1 MPFQTIRDPK
11 TGEDR
16 EVFVLPSG
24 VKPGAAPKPKPK
36 PQPAG
41 GGFMGSL
48 NDLNPAKQVMALGT
62 GVSTFMQTG
71 DLGKSIAAASKE
83 AAPTTGLGRS
93 VNRSLVAGAQRAADD
108 VRYEVDRARLAREKL
123 TSGQA
128 VTVQPGGPKAKIPGE
143 ALNIN
148 FDLPST
154 GPGAPSAQNVKL
166 PGWANYDN
174 LRVEPENLVE
184 GGLASIVEMVPFL
197 LAGGVV
203 GGGALG
209 LARGLPG
216 TSRAIAGF
224 EKFTGGLR
232 ATQLGPGVG
241 GKLVGGAKRL
251 AGVAAEEAVAGAP
264 ASAIATYFTNQPG
277 EGTTSDALMEK
288 VKGTPWEPIVAKG
301 LMTNRNDTVEQARQK
316 AAIDDLVWSVP
327 LGAGLGTAFRGAGAG
342 LRGVGAMREPT
353 KRALADWAHKSI
365 QFAQAKAAA
374 KNAVENPPAAAAAA
388 EPSVPSAG
396 TPAAAPAPKVVSGK
410 RGFSSEAYQAMRR
423 TPMWEKTGVEIQ
435 GRLEPQAGQPVP
447 ADMRM
452 PADSY
457 APRLNYSDINPAA
470 GPLNASGKRYAEAL
484 STQDADT
491 ISRTSQKLRA
501 SFKDTAERLG
511 IELGPNAA
519 SQSWSMWDIG
529 KQLYMDANP
538 TKSNKPYVLGN
549 PLTNIQV
556 QADIVDRMIGF
567 EMTKGVDVE
576 GKRWKSWQLTAIGR
590 KAREDAGIDLNL
602 APDPGAQ
609 RTVPAPAAPAT
620 PEAAAIELQQAQ
632 EELVTASQ
640 RLEAEAAREQVTVA
654 DPWFVPEGQLPGMN
668 PPAYEQVGTIETKL
682 VATAPK
688 ALQYKAEGR
697 LSTTGRTGSLAEEEA
712 YLSQYAGVITVWR
725 DVEGELGAPGQL
737 YVVNGHNRLDL
748 ANRFGAQFINV
759 QYIEAPTSADARVV
773 GALQNIKD
781 EKGTAIDAA
790 KVFRDTGM
798 TPDDMRIQGVTLSGK
813 LSSEGLAMSRLPQWL
828 FDKAAMGEL
837 STPRAVALG
846 SAADVDEA
854 IISDVAKQAIK
865 GNWAPEK
872 IAQAMQEAKFADTSA
887 GDGGGIPG
895 LEEMFKTTNVVDL
908 IDIRTAA
915 FTQLSAEMRAL
926 AAASKSKNT
935 TYLEGAGNVIDVEGS
950 QAARR
955 TAAEAV
961 AVFNRVA
968 GYEGPVRAI
977 LNELA
982 AQMPKGAG
990 RNKAATNLV
999 QFNLQRL
1006 RDAIS
1011 EEMNGPRIIKEEA
1024 AIGQL
1029 AEVIAPEVMPTEI
1042 MSKAKGTPISEA
1054 MGQDLNTLSQSLGR
1068 LTRAIDENFQAQ
1080 QRSLQRREEAIAQE
1094 LGAAAPEAAPAALPP
1109 ATTYADPL
1117 EVENLADARDALGL
1131 PPTANVVQVMRIA
1144 KQEGFDGITFTGE
1157 FGLPGGKKEI
1167 DLRGLPEDRPPENA
1181 GNPAPIQ
1188 AKPADVAPVAAAERP
1203 LVKPGAELSHGTSEA
1218 ARKSILAE
1226 GFRASEYERSG
1237 TVAGEGVYMAPSER
1251 YAGEYGSKRVGGA
1264 LPEDAK
1270 ILNWTGSNQTL
1281 ASLADEIGI
1290 AGPRELNKSANEV
1303 ELNQAQQQQLKQ
1315 WALDNGYDGIQ
1326 YRTSFTPGGKAQE
1339 VVIYNIDL
1347 ANRIVGSKAAAAP
1360 TGAITPGF
1368 TAKDRAAAKA
1378 GGAKGENEAIAK
1390 ALERLAAAE
1399 AFGNTEIADS
1409 LRTWLGR
1416 RNVSVADILE
1426 QSMAAAAASDAAV
1439 YRKAGESIGAMRQGL
1454 AELENLN
1461 GPPELPDLTLP
1472 RELAGLKPR
1481 YSYGQK
1487 KFQLAFETD
1496 LDRVA
1501 YTLAG
1506 DATGK
1511 PSKSHQKYRDWLESN
1526 GLDPAEVA
1534 EYGARV
1540 VKPSIKN
1547 MAATAAPGTLQVRNQ
1562 GFGGADFSA
1571 ELPEFK
1577 GWQRVEGGGSGT
1589 VGEGYTGVTR
1599 ITEREANELARIAFQ
1614 ITGITNFEI
1623 RKNIEVTYGVRQA
1636 RALGDMS
1643 LVGQKGEIAGFY
1655 RHAKRMADDTIAVAM
1670 SAYGVPKTFT
1680 QMVTTTYHESMH
1692 RLMKW
1697 FFTPAEKLVLRL
1709 AEKDMREMAALLSES
1724 FGQPNKAAKLRDGTV
1739 QMREVIPDAF
1749 AAFMRG
1755 ITLPKVDLQGFAKL
1769 KQYVD
1774 ESINYMLSLGKYKTW
1789 DDVFEKAALG
1799 EFKARG
1805 GRDGGGPD
1813 VEFAAD
1819 PPDPTEFA
1827 RRIEQ
1832 NMEAL
1837 ASGDLSPEE
1846 IARMGASD
1854 VRRLTSRSGN
1864 TQYVPDPPDTLVA
1877 SNKALAEMLTSRG
1890 QATDISDA
1898 SMTAIN
1904 TAAFDQLDRDAWA
1917 VESTTTR
1924 VEAARRGDP
1933 RSQEDLIALAANL
1946 IHRDYLAA
1954 QNAMTAIE
1962 WQSAVD
1968 EVDRAA
1974 AMQRL
1979 WAGLESQHKLDTSLM
1994 TASRKDGQ
2002 RLRVMQLRY
2011 DFDPTHR
2018 QVPTGTPLY
2027 HGNTEAAAQSII
2039 DNGFQASGPKSN
2051 LLGSGVYFSET
2062 SVSAG
2067 AYGETAV
2074 AGDLPGDVR
2083 ILDLVTMDKR
2093 IADLVQEL
2101 NLGPLQRRGESLYT
2115 TPAQNRA
2122 IQDWAVGQGYSGIR
2136 FSPDFELGSGAAPET
2151 VIYDV
2156 NAANRIVGSKAAV
2169 EAEIPVANER
2179 MGTDIEDEILNP
2191 LNTILGKID
2200 PDIRN
2205 AIAEGVMT
2213 PEANDITDAVAQAV
2227 ISSRH
2232 VPGMAAKLNN
2242 IVGKADVGR
2251 LNQEMFLQAYR
2262 AALLWSPKTWTKM
2275 LVGSAYRAVTMP
2287 ANQILGELAIAGVA
2301 TLKGD
2306 NKAKAAALRQAR
2318 IDFAMYGQ
2326 IVANWSNS
2334 WRLVGESFR
2343 TGESFGNLGAS
2354 SMDIAQRNLKGSNR
2368 DQMALMAETDE
2379 PANTLDS
2386 PWWYDPENANL
2397 PAHAA
2402 KYAWTLL
2409 NASGRI
2415 AGSLD
2420 TFYSS
2425 LIGPSAEWGRII
2437 GLELEKA
2444 ENRGLTGDEAWA
2456 EASKKADEA
2465 IENQWSDVILNG
2477 RIIKNGAFTG
2487 IHAENAMNWVNFTDP
2502 LKIDFEERTYEYGVA
2517 KAKEEGLTDV
2527 AEINKRAMAWM
2538 QEEPDGFAKAGM
2550 GTGQFIGALP
2560 RLAKDAISHT
2570 PALGILDAFP
2580 TSPVNI
2586 AKSAARATG
2595 FLSPFVDSFMRDIYS
2610 QDRNT
2615 RARAIGEVAMGYL
2628 TLTAGVLLATSGW
2641 VEFSGPGAYD
2651 EKTREKMR
2659 RMGVQPYSVRV
2670 KNPKT
2675 GDTTRWWD
2683 LQAFDSV
2690 SNIFAL
2696 VGTFVQ
2702 KSNSLAKEDRE
2713 AMGSNFILATMEM
2726 FKEVGM
2732 AQATKDAYKSIGE
2745 LFNLITDLSEKG
2757 FIPVRGQ
2764 IDPFSAYVEKRM
2776 AGYMPAIFN
2785 NIRKGVDPYQR
2796 AIEKSELPM
2805 PIAQAHELAQRYAN
2819 KIPGLSRLLP
2829 PVLHPLTAEPLTVEG
2844 VWGLNHLPQDQPWL
2858 LGLVNGLS
2866 PLAFTPTK
2874 QGTKDPVDIELGRVS
2889 GRGTMFQIWSQNEF
2903 NVPRY
2908 KLTQTQLNKLATIT
2922 SELVPPG
2929 RNGTLRQELSAAVAP
2944 TSDYWQLDPPE
2955 PSKATQS
2962 SRAIR
2967 LNKAI
2972 TYYKPFI
2979 KEAFLA
2985 SEPELARILA
2995 ENKAEQERN
3004 VIEEAQ
3010 SSQSSW
3016 SPTPR

>member
-1 MPFQTIRDPK
+1 
-11 TGEDR
+11 
-16 EVFVLPSG
+16 V
-24 VKPGAAPKPKPK
+24 AA
-36 PQPAG
+36 
-41 GGFMGSL
+41 
-48 NDLNPAKQVMALGT
+48 
-62 GVSTFMQTG
+62 
-71 DLGKSIAAASKE
+71 
-83 AAPTTGLGRS
+83 GLTRF
-93 VNRSLVAGAQRAADD
+93 ADD
-108 VRYEVDRARLAREKL
+108 VRYEMDRSEKARAKYAQRSTASQLLGDPSGKGFGLA
-123 TSGQA
+123 A
-128 VTVQPGGPKAKIPGE
+128 
-143 ALNIN
+143 
-148 FDLPST
+148 DLPST

-166 PGWANYDN
+166 PGWANYDD
-174 LRVEPENLVE
+174 LRVEPQGLVE
-184 GGLASIVEMVPFL
+184 QGLAGIVEFL
-197 LAGGVV
+197 PYFVTGNIVSAP
-203 GGGALG
+203 AMG
-209 LARGLPG
+209 LAKG
-216 TSRAIAGF
+216 TPVLGRALTGF
-224 EKFTGGLR
+224 ERFTGGLR
-232 ATQLGPGVG
+232 ATQFGPSQAGLAGVSE
-241 GKLVGGAKRL
+241 KLAGAGRKL
-251 AGVAAEEAVAGAP
+251 AGVALEEAVSGAP
-264 ASAIATYFTNQPG
+264 ASAFATYYTTQPG

-301 LMTNRNDTVEQARQK
+301 LLTNRNDTVEQARLK
-316 AAIDDLVWSVP
+316 AAIDDLIWSVP
-327 LGAGLGTAFRGAGAG
+327 LGATIGTGF
-342 LRGVGAMREPT
+342 RGVGAMREPT
-353 KRALADWAHKSI
+353 KRALSNLMHKSV
-365 QFAQAKAAA
+365 QFVQTKAAA
-374 KNAVENPPAAAAAA
+374 KNAAEAPPAAAA
-388 EPSVPSAG
+388 EPGVPSAG

-410 RGFSSEAYQAMRR
+410 QGFSSETYQAMRR

-447 ADMRM
+447 AEMRM

-457 APRLNYSDINPAA
+457 ASRLNYSDVRPDA

-491 ISRTSQKLRA
+491 IYRTSQKLRA

-556 QADIVDRMIGF
+556 QADIVDRMLGF
-567 EMTKGVDVE
+567 EMTKGVDAE

-590 KAREDAGIDLNL
+590 KAREDAGIELNL
-602 APDPGAQ
+602 APDPEAQ

-620 PEAAAIELQQAQ
+620 PLDAAAQLQQA
-632 EELVTASQ
+632 EAEFITASQ
-640 RLEAEAAREQVTVA
+640 RLQSEAAKEQVTVA
-654 DPWFVPEGQLPGMN
+654 DPWFAPEGQLPGMN
-668 PPAYEQVGTIETKL
+668 PPAYEQVATIETNL
-682 VATAPK
+682 VAAAPK
-688 ALQYKAEGR
+688 TFQYKAEGQ
-697 LSTTGRTGSLAEEEA
+697 TATGRSGSLAEENV
-712 YLSQYAGVITVWR
+712 YDPRYGGVISVWR
-725 DVEGELGAPGQL
+725 DTQGELGAPGQI
-737 YVVNGHNRLDL
+737 YVVNGHNRLEL
-748 ANRFGAQFINV
+748 ANRSGFPVINV
-759 QYIEAPTSADARVV
+759 QYIDAPTAAQARMT

-781 EKGTAIDAA
+781 DKGTAIDAA
-790 KVFRDTGM
+790 KIFRDTGM
-798 TPDDMRIQGVTLSGK
+798 SVEDLRLQNVNLNGK
-813 LSSEGLAMSRLPQWL
+813 LASEGVALSRLPQWL
-828 FDKAAMGEL
+828 FDKTAVGDLPTAK
-837 STPRAVALG
+837 AVALG
-846 SAADVDEA
+846 SADGIDDA
-854 IISDVAKQAIK
+854 IISDVAKQAIAGK
-865 GNWAPEK
+865 WSAEK
-872 IAQAMQEAKFADTSA
+872 IVQAMQEAKFASA
-887 GDGGGIPG
+887 GAAPAEGVLPG
-895 LEEMFKTTNVVDL
+895 FEAMFKTSNVVDL

-915 FTQLSAEMRAL
+915 YRQLSVEMRAL
-926 AAASKSKNT
+926 AAASQAKNT
-935 TYLEGAGNVIDVEGS
+935 SYLEAAGNAINVEGS
-950 QAARR
+950 QAARKM
-955 TAAEAV
+955 AAEAV
-961 AVFNRVA
+961 AVFNRVT
-968 GYEGPVRAI
+968 GYEGPVRTI

-982 AQMPKGAG
+982 GQLPAGKG
-990 RNKAATNLV
+990 RDKAATNLV

-1011 EEMNGPRIIKEEA
+1011 EEMNGPRLIQDEAVARQIEE
-1024 AIGQL
+1024 
-1029 AEVIAPEVMPTEI
+1029 PP
-1042 MSKAKGTPISEA
+1042 
-1054 MGQDLNTLSQSLGR
+1054 
-1068 LTRAIDENFQAQ
+1068 
-1080 QRSLQRREEAIAQE
+1080 
-1094 LGAAAPEAAPAALPP
+1094 AAAAVEAPA
-1109 ATTYADPL
+1109 TGYADPL
-1117 EVENLADARDALGL
+1117 EAENLADARTYLGL
-1131 PPTANVVQVMRIA
+1131 PATANVAQVARVA
-1144 KQEGFDGITFTGE
+1144 KQSGYDGIVFTGD

-1167 DLRGLPEDRPPENA
+1167 DLRALPEVKAPENT

-1188 AKPADVAPVAAAERP
+1188 AKPVDVAPV
-1203 LVKPGAELSHGTSEA
+1203 V
-1218 ARKSILAE
+1218 
-1226 GFRASEYERSG
+1226 
-1237 TVAGEGVYMAPSER
+1237 
-1251 YAGEYGSKRVGGA
+1251 
-1264 LPEDAK
+1264 D
-1270 ILNWTGSNQTL
+1270 
-1281 ASLADEIGI
+1281 
-1290 AGPRELNKSANEV
+1290 NET
-1303 ELNQAQQQQLKQ
+1303 
-1315 WALDNGYDGIQ
+1315 IS
-1326 YRTSFTPGGKAQE
+1326 T
-1339 VVIYNIDL
+1339 
-1347 ANRIVGSKAAAAP
+1347 
-1360 TGAITPGF
+1360 
-1368 TAKDRAAAKA
+1368 
-1378 GGAKGENEAIAK
+1378 
-1390 ALERLAAAE
+1390 ALERQALAQE
-1399 AFGNTEIADS
+1399 AGDTQLAGELGA
-1409 LRTWLGR
+1409 WLGR
-1416 RNVSVADILE
+1416 RNVAV
-1426 QSMAAAAASDAAV
+1426 QPMGNVAAAAI
-1439 YRKAGESIGAMRQGL
+1439 E
-1454 AELENLN
+1454 
-1461 GPPELPDLTLP
+1461 PPTPGLTLP

-1481 YSYGQK
+1481 YSYGSQK
-1487 KFQLAFETD
+1487 RYELAFETD
-1496 LDRVA
+1496 LDKVA

-1526 GLDPAEVA
+1526 GLDPAEIA

-1540 VKPSIKN
+1540 VKPSIKE
-1547 MAATAAPGTLQVRNQ
+1547 MAASSTATSGTLQVRNQ
-1562 GFGGADFSA
+1562 GFGGADFAA
-1571 ELPEFK
+1571 ELPNLE
-1577 GWQRVEGGGSGT
+1577 GWRNVETGAGGT
-1589 VGEGYTGVTR
+1589 VGEGYTGVSR
-1599 ITEREANELARIAFQ
+1599 ITEREANELARVAFR
-1614 ITGITNFEI
+1614 ISGITDFRLVDRIPIVYRE
-1623 RKNIEVTYGVRQA
+1623 TQA
-1636 RALGDMS
+1636 RAYGDMS
-1643 LVGQKGEIAGFY
+1643 LVGQQAEIAGLYAPNALPGERFN
-1655 RHAKRMADDTIAVAM
+1655 KMAAYDMIQVAM
-1670 SAYGVPKTFT
+1670 SSYGNTASFT
-1680 QMVTTTYHESMH
+1680 KALSVTYHESFH
-1692 RLMKW
+1692 RLQRW
-1697 FFTPAEKLVLRL
+1697 FLTDAEQGVLARS
-1709 AEKDMREMAALLSES
+1709 EKAIRELAALNAES
-1724 FGQPNKAAKLRDGTV
+1724 LGNTRNAARFRDGTISLN
-1739 QMREVIPDAF
+1739 EATAEAF
-1749 AAFMRG
+1749 A
-1755 ITLPKVDLQGFAKL
+1755 GFARGLQLPEKVGGIFTKIKEL
-1769 KQYVD
+1769 VD
-1774 ESINYMLSLGKYKTW
+1774 QTINWLTTGGKYKTW
-1789 DDVFEKAALG
+1789 DDVFEKAQLG
-1799 EFKARG
+1799 GIKDRG
-1805 GRDGGGPD
+1805 PVGGVDDG
-1813 VEFAAD
+1813 VQFAAD
-1819 PPDPTEFA
+1819 PPDPAEFA

-1837 ASGDLSPEE
+1837 ASGDLSPQE
-1846 IARMGASD
+1846 IARMGGSD

-1898 SMTAIN
+1898 NLTAISM
-1904 TAAFDQLDRDAWA
+1904 AAFDQLDRDAWA

-1946 IHRDYLAA
+1946 IHRDYLAD
-1954 QNAMTAIE
+1954 QNARTAIE

-2011 DFDPTHR
+2011 DFDLTHR

-2156 NAANRIVGSKAAV
+2156 NAANRIVGSNAAV
-2169 EAEIPVANER
+2169 EAEIPVTNER

-2191 LNTILGKID
+2191 INTILGKID

-2205 AIAEGVMT
+2205 AIADGVMT

-2232 VPGMAAKLNN
+2232 VPGMAAKLNS
-2242 IVGKADVGR
+2242 IVKKADVGR

-2262 AALLWSPKTWTKM
+2262 ASLLWSPKTWTKM

-2287 ANQILGELAIAGVA
+2287 ANQALGELAIAGVA

-2318 IDFAMYGQ
+2318 IDMAMYGQ
-2326 IVANWSNS
+2326 YVANWSNA

-2354 SMDIAQRNLKGSNR
+2354 SMDIAQRNLRGSSR

-2379 PANTLDS
+2379 PANTLDN
-2386 PWWYDPENANL
+2386 PWWYDPENANI

-2444 ENRGLTGDEAWA
+2444 EGRGLTGDEAWA

-2465 IENQWSDVILNG
+2465 IENQWSDVILNE
-2477 RIIKNGAFTG
+2477 RIIKDGAFTG

-2502 LKIDFEERTYEYGVA
+2502 LKIDFQERTYEYGIA

-2527 AEINKRAMAWM
+2527 AEINRRAMAWM
-2538 QEEPDGFAKAGM
+2538 QEEPNGFAKAGM

-2570 PALGILDAFP
+2570 PALGILNAFP

-2595 FLSPFVDSFMRDIYS
+2595 FLSPFVDSFWRDIYS
-2610 QDRNT
+2610 EDRNT
-2615 RARAIGEVAMGYL
+2615 RARAIGEVSMGYL
-2628 TLTAGVLLATSGW
+2628 TLTSGVLLATSGW

-2659 RMGVQPYSVRV
+2659 RMGQQSYSMRLR
-2670 KNPKT
+2670 NPMT
-2675 GDTTRWWD
+2675 GQTTRWWD
-2683 LQAFDSV
+2683 LQALDSV

-2702 KSNSLAKEDRE
+2702 KSGSLAKEDRE
-2713 AMGSNFILATMEM
+2713 ALGSNFILATIEM
-2726 FKEVGM
+2726 FREVGM

-2745 LFNLITDLSEKG
+2745 LFNLVSDLSEKG
-2757 FIPVRGQ
+2757 FIPTEGQ
-2764 IDPFSAYVEKRM
+2764 IDPFSAYVEKRL
-2776 AGYMPAIFN
+2776 AGFMPAIFN
-2785 NIRKGVDPYQR
+2785 NVRKGVDPYQR

-2819 KIPGLSRLLP
+2819 KIPGLSRTLP
-2829 PVLHPLTAEPLTVEG
+2829 PILHPLTAEPLLVEG

-2874 QGTKDPVDIELGRVS
+2874 QGTKDPVDIELGRLS

-2929 RNGTLRQELSAAVAP
+2929 RNGTLHQELSAAVAP
-2944 TSDYWQLDPPE
+2944 NSSYWQLDPPE
-2955 PSKATQS
+2955 PSKATTSQ
-2962 SRAIR
+2962 RAIR

-3004 VIEEAQ
+3004 AIEEAQ

>member
-1 MPFQTIRDPK
+1 MPIQIIRDPK
-11 TGEDR
+11 TGEER
-16 EVFVLPSG
+16 RVFVSPAG
-24 VKPGAAPKPKPK
+24 IGTGATPKPKPK

-41 GGFMGSL
+41 GGFMGSF

-71 DLGKSIAAASKE
+71 DLNKSIAAASRE
-83 AAPTTGLGRS
+83 AAPKTDVGKAIQLPEQVRRGT
-93 VNRSLVAGAQRAADD
+93 VAGLQRAADD
-108 VRYEVDRARLAREKL
+108 IRYEIDRQAKVRAKAEQWQARQSMAGSLL
-123 TSGQA
+123 
-128 VTVQPGGPKAKIPGE
+128 GGPFLKGGLEGGQFSP
-143 ALNIN
+143 
-148 FDLPST
+148 DLPST
-154 GPGAPSAQNVKL
+154 GPGAPSAKNVPL

-174 LRVEPENLVE
+174 LRVEPQGLVE
-184 GGLASIVEMVPFL
+184 QGLAGFVEFLPYFVTGNVVTAPLMGAARALPMVGKV
-197 LAGGVV
+197 AT
-203 GGGALG
+203 
-209 LARGLPG
+209 R
-216 TSRAIAGF
+216 F
-224 EKFTGGLR
+224 EKFTGALR
-232 ATQLGPGVG
+232 ASEVG
-241 GKLVGGAKRL
+241 LSRAGIAGAGKKL
-251 AGVAAEEAVAGAP
+251 AGVALEEAVSGAP
-264 ASAIATYFTNQPG
+264 ASAFATYYTTQPG
-277 EGTTSDALMEK
+277 EGTTSDALMER
-288 VKGTPWEPIVAKG
+288 VKDTPWEPIVAKG
-301 LMTNRNDTVEQARQK
+301 LLTNRNDTVEQARLK
-316 AAIDDLVWSVP
+316 AAIDDLVWSIP
-327 LGAGLGTAFRGAGAG
+327 LGGTVGTGFRGVGAG
-342 LRGVGAMREPT
+342 FRGVGAMREPT
-353 KRALADWAHKSI
+353 KRALSNLMHKSV
-365 QFAQAKAAA
+365 QFVQAKAAA
-374 KNAVENPPAAAAAA
+374 KNAVENPPAAAAA

-396 TPAAAPAPKVVSGK
+396 TPAAAPTPVAPTPKVVSGK

-435 GRLEPQAGQPVP
+435 GRLEPQAGQAAQEVP

-457 APRLNYSDINPAA
+457 AGRLNYSDINPAA
-470 GPLNASGKRYAEAL
+470 GPLNANGKRYAEAL

-556 QADIVDRMIGF
+556 QADIVDRMLGF
-567 EMTKGVDVE
+567 EMTKGVDAE

-602 APDPGAQ
+602 APNPEAQ

-668 PPAYEQVGTIETKL
+668 PPAYEQVGTIETSL

-887 GDGGGIPG
+887 GGGGGIPG

-935 TYLEGAGNVIDVEGS
+935 SYLEGAGNVIDVEGS

-1011 EEMNGPRIIKEEA
+1011 EEMNGPRLIKEEA
-1024 AIGQL
+1024 AISQL

-1042 MSKAKGTPISEA
+1042 MPKAKGTPISEA

-1080 QRSLQRREEAIAQE
+1080 QRSLQRREEALAQE
-1094 LGAAAPEAAPAALPP
+1094 LGAAAPEATPAALPP
-1109 ATTYADPL
+1109 ATTYVDPL

-1188 AKPADVAPVAAAERP
+1188 AKPADVAPVAAAPSPVSAEPPLPAYKVIDFVGLNRFELAFESSLDRIAYELAQGAKDERYTKANYARSIP
-1203 LVKPGAELSHGTSEA
+1203 YLEEMGYDTDPSEA
-1218 ARKSILAE
+1218 AIKYLDWIEQNGLDAKAIL
-1226 GFRASEYERSG
+1226 
-1237 TVAGEGVYMAPSER
+1237 
-1251 YAGEYGSKRVGGA
+1251 EYGRNTVEPSVNKMVATAEPGIVQVRDQGFGKVNAPEGQ
-1264 LPEDAK
+1264 LEPEDQAVLDELQA
-1270 ILNWTGSNQTL
+1270 IADDLG
-1281 ASLADEIGI
+1281 ASS
-1290 AGPRELNKSANEV
+1290 RK
-1303 ELNQAQQQQLKQ
+1303 
-1315 WALDNGYDGIQ
+1315 Y
-1326 YRTSFTPGGKAQE
+1326 AQE
-1339 VVIYNIDL
+1339 AQRSLLEAADVVQSNLPVSDK
-1347 ANRIVGSKAAAAP
+1347 IVP
-1360 TGAITPGF
+1360 ITPGF
-1368 TAKDRAAAKA
+1368 TAKA
-1378 GGAKGENEAIAK
+1378 GGAKDENEAIAK

-1399 AFGNTEIADS
+1399 AVGNTEVADN

-1416 RNVSVADILE
+1416 RNVSIADLFE
-1426 QSMAAAAASDAAV
+1426 QSAAAMAASDARL

-1454 AELENLN
+1454 AELEGLN
-1461 GPPELPDLTLP
+1461 VPTPKLTKPQQEILRLVTNGEEILNESQRRPAIQKLLDL
-1472 RELAGLKPR
+1472 GLIDR
-1481 YSYGQK
+1481 TEIYDE
-1487 KFQLAFETD
+1487 QLG
-1496 LDRVA
+1496 
-1501 YTLAG
+1501 Y
-1506 DATGK
+1506 ATGY
-1511 PSKSHQKYRDWLESN
+1511 KYSLKEKD
-1526 GLDPAEVA
+1526 
-1534 EYGARV
+1534 
-1540 VKPSIKN
+1540 
-1547 MAATAAPGTLQVRNQ
+1547 T
-1562 GFGGADFSA
+1562 DFSA

-1589 VGEGYTGVTR
+1589 VGEGYTGATR

-1724 FGQPNKAAKLRDGTV
+1724 FGLSDKAAQLRSGKI

-1805 GRDGGGPD
+1805 DRDGGD
-1813 VEFAAD
+1813 VNVEFAAD
-1819 PPDPTEFA
+1819 PPDPAEFA

-1904 TAAFDQLDRDAWA
+1904 TAAFDQLYRDGWT
-1917 VESTTTR
+1917 VDSTVAR
-1924 VEAARRGDP
+1924 LEAARRGDP

-1946 IHRDYLAA
+1946 IHRDDLAA

-2156 NAANRIVGSKAAV
+2156 NAANRIVGSNAAV
-2169 EAEIPVANER
+2169 EAEIPVTNER

-2191 LNTILGKID
+2191 INTILGKID

-2213 PEANDITDAVAQAV
+2213 AEANDITDAVAQAV
-2227 ISSRH
+2227 ISSRY
-2232 VPGMAAKLNN
+2232 VPGMAAKLNS

-2287 ANQILGELAIAGVA
+2287 INQALGELAVAGVA

-2318 IDFAMYGQ
+2318 IDMAMYGQ
-2326 IVANWSNS
+2326 IVANWSNA

-2368 DQMALMAETDE
+2368 DQMALMAEADE
-2379 PANTLDS
+2379 PANTLDN
-2386 PWWYDPENANL
+2386 PWWYDPENANI

-2402 KYAWTLL
+2402 KYAWTVL
-2409 NASGRI
+2409 NGSGRI

-2465 IENQWSDVILNG
+2465 IENQWSDVILNE
-2477 RIIKNGAFTG
+2477 RIIKDGAFTG
-2487 IHAENAMNWVNFTDP
+2487 VHAENAMNWVNFTDP
-2502 LKIDFEERTYEYGVA
+2502 LKIDFQERTFEYGIA

-2527 AEINKRAMAWM
+2527 AEINRRAMAWM
-2538 QEEPDGFAKAGM
+2538 QEEPDGFAKAFM

-2570 PALGILDAFP
+2570 PALGMLNAFP

-2610 QDRNT
+2610 EDRNT
-2615 RARAIGEVAMGYL
+2615 RARAIGEVSMGYL

-2641 VEFSGPGAYD
+2641 VEFSGPGSYD

-2726 FKEVGM
+2726 FREVGM

-2776 AGYMPAIFN
+2776 AGFMPAIFN
-2785 NIRKGVDPYQR
+2785 NVRKGVDPYQR
-2796 AIEKSELPM
+2796 AIEKSELPV

-2829 PVLHPLTAEPLTVEG
+2829 PVLHPLTAEPLLVEG

-2874 QGTKDPVDIELGRVS
+2874 QGTKDPVDIELGRLS

-2929 RNGTLRQELSAAVAP
+2929 RNGTLHQELSAAVAP

>member
-1 MPFQTIRDPK
+1 
-11 TGEDR
+11 
-16 EVFVLPSG
+16 
-24 VKPGAAPKPKPK
+24 
-36 PQPAG
+36 
-41 GGFMGSL
+41 MGTL
-48 NDLNPAKQVMALGT
+48 NDFNPAKQLTALGT

-71 DLGKSIAAASKE
+71 DLNKSIAAASKE
-83 AAPTTGLGRS
+83 AAPTTGLGQS
-93 VNRSLVAGAQRAADD
+93 INRGAAAGIQKAADSARYEMDRQEKARAKYAQRSTASQLLGDPSGKGFGSAA
-108 VRYEVDRARLAREKL
+108 
-123 TSGQA
+123 
-128 VTVQPGGPKAKIPGE
+128 
-143 ALNIN
+143 
-148 FDLPST
+148 DLPST

-166 PGWANYDN
+166 PGWANYDD
-174 LRVEPENLVE
+174 LRVEPQGLVE
-184 GGLASIVEMVPFL
+184 QGLAGIVEFL
-197 LAGGVV
+197 PYFVTGNIVTAPLM
-203 GGGALG
+203 GA
-209 LARGLPG
+209 AKALPVIG
-216 TSRAIAGF
+216 KAATRF
-224 EKFTGGLR
+224 EKFTGALR
-232 ATQLGPGVG
+232 ASEVG
-241 GKLVGGAKRL
+241 LSRAGIAGAGKKL
-251 AGVAAEEAVAGAP
+251 AGVALEEAVSGAP
-264 ASAIATYFTNQPG
+264 ASAFATYYTTQPG

-301 LMTNRNDTVEQARQK
+301 LLTNRNDTVEQARLK
-316 AAIDDLVWSVP
+316 ASIDDLVWSIP
-327 LGAGLGTAFRGAGAG
+327 LGATAGTTFRGVGAG
-342 LRGVGAMREPT
+342 FRGVGAMREPT
-353 KRALADWAHKSI
+353 KRALSNLMHKSV
-365 QFAQAKAAA
+365 QFAQAKTAA
-374 KNAVENPPAAAAAA
+374 KNAAENPPTAAAA

-396 TPAAAPAPKVVSGK
+396 TPAAAAPAPKVVSGK
-410 RGFSSEAYQAMRR
+410 QAFSSETYQAMRR

-435 GRLEPQAGQPVP
+435 GRLEPQAGQQVAQPVP
-447 ADMRM
+447 AEMRM

-457 APRLNYSDINPAA
+457 YGRLNYSDVNPAA

-484 STQDADT
+484 STQDADV
-491 ISRTSQKLRA
+491 IYRTQQKLRA

-556 QADIVDRMIGF
+556 QADIVDRALGY
-567 EMTKGVDVE
+567 EMTKGVDAE

-590 KAREDAGIDLNL
+590 KAREDAGIELNL
-602 APDPGAQ
+602 APDPEAQ

-620 PEAAAIELQQAQ
+620 PQDAAVQLQQA
-632 EELVTASQ
+632 EAEFIAANQ
-640 RLEAEAAREQVTVA
+640 RLQSEAAKEQVTVA
-654 DPWFVPEGQLPGMN
+654 DPWFAPEGQLPGMN
-668 PPAYEQVGTIETKL
+668 PPAYEQVATIETSL

-688 ALQYKAEGR
+688 TFQYKAEGQ
-697 LSTTGRTGSLAEEEA
+697 TATGRSGSLAEENV
-712 YLSQYAGVITVWR
+712 YDPRYGGVISVWR
-725 DVEGELGAPGQL
+725 DAEGELGAPGQI
-737 YVVNGHNRLDL
+737 YVVNGHNRLEL
-748 ANRFGAQFINV
+748 ANRSGFPVINV
-759 QYIEAPTSADARVV
+759 QYIDAPTAADARMT

-781 EKGTAIDAA
+781 DKGTAIDAA
-790 KVFRDTGM
+790 KIFRDTGM
-798 TPDDMRIQGVTLSGK
+798 SVEDLRLQNVNLNGK
-813 LSSEGLAMSRLPQWL
+813 LASEGVALSRLPQWL
-828 FDKAAMGEL
+828 FDKTAVGDLPTAK
-837 STPRAVALG
+837 AVALG
-846 SAADVDEA
+846 SASGIDDA
-854 IISDVAKQAIK
+854 IISDVAKQAIAGK
-865 GNWAPEK
+865 WSAEK
-872 IAQAMQEAKFADTSA
+872 IVQAMQEAKFAGTSA
-887 GDGGGIPG
+887 GGDGGVLPG
-895 LEEMFKTTNVVDL
+895 FEEMFKTTNVVDL

-915 FTQLSAEMRAL
+915 YRQLSVEMRAL
-926 AAASKSKNT
+926 AAASQAKNT
-935 TYLEGAGNVIDVEGS
+935 SYLEAAGNAINVEGS
-950 QAARR
+950 QAARKM
-955 TAAEAV
+955 AAEAV
-961 AVFNRVA
+961 AVFNRVTA
-968 GYEGPVRAI
+968 YEGPVRTI

-982 AQMPKGAG
+982 AQMPTGKG
-990 RNKAATNLV
+990 RDKAATNLV

-1011 EEMNGPRIIKEEA
+1011 EEMNGPRLIQDEA
-1024 AIGQL
+1024 VARQI
-1029 AEVIAPEVMPTEI
+1029 
-1042 MSKAKGTPISEA
+1042 
-1054 MGQDLNTLSQSLGR
+1054 
-1068 LTRAIDENFQAQ
+1068 
-1080 QRSLQRREEAIAQE
+1080 QE
-1094 LGAAAPEAAPAALPP
+1094 PPAAAAVETPGAG
-1109 ATTYADPL
+1109 YADPL
-1117 EVENLADARDALGL
+1117 EAENLADARSFLGL
-1131 PPTANVVQVMRIA
+1131 PATANVAQVARVA
-1144 KQEGFDGITFTGE
+1144 KQEGYDGIVFTGD

-1167 DLRGLPEDRPPENA
+1167 DLRTLPEVKAPENA

-1188 AKPADVAPVAAAERP
+1188 AKPVDIA
-1203 LVKPGAELSHGTSEA
+1203 LVVDNE
-1218 ARKSILAE
+1218 
-1226 GFRASEYERSG
+1226 
-1237 TVAGEGVYMAPSER
+1237 TVS
-1251 YAGEYGSKRVGGA
+1251 
-1264 LPEDAK
+1264 
-1270 ILNWTGSNQTL
+1270 T
-1281 ASLADEIGI
+1281 
-1290 AGPRELNKSANEV
+1290 
-1303 ELNQAQQQQLKQ
+1303 
-1315 WALDNGYDGIQ
+1315 
-1326 YRTSFTPGGKAQE
+1326 
-1339 VVIYNIDL
+1339 
-1347 ANRIVGSKAAAAP
+1347 
-1360 TGAITPGF
+1360 
-1368 TAKDRAAAKA
+1368 
-1378 GGAKGENEAIAK
+1378 
-1390 ALERLAAAE
+1390 ALERQGLAQE
-1399 AFGNTEIADS
+1399 AGDTQLAGELGA
-1409 LRTWLGR
+1409 WLGR
-1416 RNVSVADILE
+1416 RNVAV
-1426 QSMAAAAASDAAV
+1426 QPMGNVAAAAI
-1439 YRKAGESIGAMRQGL
+1439 E
-1454 AELENLN
+1454 
-1461 GPPELPDLTLP
+1461 PPTPGLTLP

-1487 KFQLAFETD
+1487 KFELAFETD

-1511 PSKSHQKYRDWLESN
+1511 KSASHQKYRDWLESN

-1547 MAATAAPGTLQVRNQ
+1547 MAATAAPGTLQVQNQ

-1571 ELPEFK
+1571 ELPNLK
-1577 GWQRVEGGGSGT
+1577 GWQSVEAGGSGT
-1589 VGEGYTGVTR
+1589 VGEGYTGVNR

-1614 ITGITNFEI
+1614 VTGITNFEI
-1623 RKNIEVTYGVRQA
+1623 RKNIEVTYGVKQA
-1636 RALGDMS
+1636 RALGDMN
-1643 LVGQKGEIAGFY
+1643 LVGFKGEIAGFY
-1655 RHAKRMADDTIAVAM
+1655 RPAKRMADDTIAVAM

-1680 QMVTTTYHESMH
+1680 QMMTTTYHESMH

-1724 FGQPNKAAKLRDGTV
+1724 VGLTDKAAQLRNGTI

-1749 AAFMRG
+1749 AAYMRG

-1799 EFKARG
+1799 KFKPVSGREG
-1805 GRDGGGPD
+1805 GDVN
-1813 VEFAAD
+1813 VEFSAD
-1819 PPDPTEFA
+1819 PPDPAEFA

-1898 SMTAIN
+1898 SMTAIS

-1924 VEAARRGDP
+1924 LEASRRGDP
-1933 RSQEDLIALAANL
+1933 RSQEDLVALAANL

-2002 RLRVMQLRY
+2002 RLRVMQIKY

-2027 HGNTEAAAQSII
+2027 HGNTEVAAQSII
-2039 DNGFQASGPKSN
+2039 DDGFQASGPKSS

-2101 NLGPLQRRGESLYT
+2101 NLGPLERRGESLYT
-2115 TPAQNRA
+2115 TPAQNKA

-2136 FSPDFELGSGAAPET
+2136 FSPDFELGSGSAPET

-2156 NAANRIVGSKAAV
+2156 NVANRVVGSKAA
-2169 EAEIPVANER
+2169 EYPMIPMGTER

-2191 LNTILGKID
+2191 INTILGKID

-2205 AIAEGVMT
+2205 AIADGVMT

-2287 ANQILGELAIAGVA
+2287 INQALGELAVAGVA

-2306 NKAKAAALRQAR
+2306 NRAKAAALRQAR
-2318 IDFAMYGQ
+2318 LDMAMYGQ
-2326 IVANWSNS
+2326 IVANWSNA

-2368 DQMALMAETDE
+2368 DQMSLMAETDD
-2379 PANTLDS
+2379 PANTLDN
-2386 PWWYDPENANL
+2386 PWWYDPETANF

-2402 KYAWTLL
+2402 KYAWTAL
-2409 NASGRI
+2409 NASGRV

-2425 LIGPSAEWGRII
+2425 LIGPSAEWGRIM

-2456 EASKKADEA
+2456 EASKKTDDA
-2465 IENQWSDVILNG
+2465 IENQWSDVILNE
-2477 RIIKNGAFTG
+2477 RIIKDGAFTG

-2502 LKIDFEERTYEYGVA
+2502 LKIDFQERTYEYGIA

-2527 AEINKRAMAWM
+2527 AEINRRAMAWM
-2538 QEEPDGFAKAGM
+2538 KEEPNGFAKAGM

-2570 PALGILDAFP
+2570 PVLGILNAFP

-2595 FLSPFVDSFMRDIYS
+2595 FLSPLVDSFWRDIYS
-2610 QDRNT
+2610 EDRNT
-2615 RARAIGEVAMGYL
+2615 RARAIGEVSMGYF

-2702 KSNSLAKEDRE
+2702 KSGSLAKEDRE
-2713 AMGSNFILATMEM
+2713 ALGSNFVLATMEM
-2726 FKEVGM
+2726 FREVGM

-2745 LFNLITDLSEKG
+2745 LFNLVSDLSEKG
-2757 FIPVRGQ
+2757 FIPTKGQ
-2764 IDPFSAYVEKRM
+2764 IDPFSAYVEKRL

-2785 NIRKGVDPYQR
+2785 NVRKGVDPYQR

-2819 KIPGLSRLLP
+2819 KIPGLSQLLP
-2829 PVLHPLTAEPLTVEG
+2829 PVLHPLTAEPLLVEG

-2866 PLAFTPTK
+2866 PLAFTQTK
-2874 QGTKDPVDIELGRVS
+2874 QGTKDPVDIELGRLS

-2929 RNGTLRQELSAAVAP
+2929 RNGTLHQELSAAVAP
-2944 TSDYWQLDPPE
+2944 NSSYWQLDPPE
-2955 PSKATQS
+2955 PSKATTSQ
-2962 SRAIR
+2962 RAIR

-3010 SSQSSW
+3010 TSQSSW

>member
-1 MPFQTIRDPK
+1 
-11 TGEDR
+11 
-16 EVFVLPSG
+16 
-24 VKPGAAPKPKPK
+24 
-36 PQPAG
+36 
-41 GGFMGSL
+41 
-48 NDLNPAKQVMALGT
+48 
-62 GVSTFMQTG
+62 
-71 DLGKSIAAASKE
+71 
-83 AAPTTGLGRS
+83 
-93 VNRSLVAGAQRAADD
+93 
-108 VRYEVDRARLAREKL
+108 
-123 TSGQA
+123 
-128 VTVQPGGPKAKIPGE
+128 
-143 ALNIN
+143 
-148 FDLPST
+148 
-154 GPGAPSAQNVKL
+154 
-166 PGWANYDN
+166 
-174 LRVEPENLVE
+174 
-184 GGLASIVEMVPFL
+184 
-197 LAGGVV
+197 
-203 GGGALG
+203 
-209 LARGLPG
+209 
-216 TSRAIAGF
+216 
-224 EKFTGGLR
+224 
-232 ATQLGPGVG
+232 
-241 GKLVGGAKRL
+241 
-251 AGVAAEEAVAGAP
+251 
-264 ASAIATYFTNQPG
+264 
-277 EGTTSDALMEK
+277 
-288 VKGTPWEPIVAKG
+288 
-301 LMTNRNDTVEQARQK
+301 
-316 AAIDDLVWSVP
+316 
-327 LGAGLGTAFRGAGAG
+327 
-342 LRGVGAMREPT
+342 
-353 KRALADWAHKSI
+353 
-365 QFAQAKAAA
+365 
-374 KNAVENPPAAAAAA
+374 
-388 EPSVPSAG
+388 
-396 TPAAAPAPKVVSGK
+396 
-410 RGFSSEAYQAMRR
+410 
-423 TPMWEKTGVEIQ
+423 MWEKTGVEIQ

-457 APRLNYSDINPAA
+457 YGRLNYSDINPAA

-491 ISRTSQKLRA
+491 IYRTQQKLRA

-567 EMTKGVDVE
+567 EMTKGVDAE

-602 APDPGAQ
+602 APDPEAQ

-654 DPWFVPEGQLPGMN
+654 EAAAVPEGQLPGMN
-668 PPAYEQVGTIETKL
+668 PPAYEQVGTIETSL

-798 TPDDMRIQGVTLSGK
+798 TPDDMRVQGVTLSGK

-887 GDGGGIPG
+887 GGGGGIPG

-1024 AIGQL
+1024 AIREL
-1029 AEVIAPEVMPTEI
+1029 EKPAP
-1042 MSKAKGTPISEA
+1042 
-1054 MGQDLNTLSQSLGR
+1054 
-1068 LTRAIDENFQAQ
+1068 
-1080 QRSLQRREEAIAQE
+1080 
-1094 LGAAAPEAAPAALPP
+1094 APEAP
-1109 ATTYADPL
+1109 ATTFADPL

-1131 PPTANVVQVMRIA
+1131 SPTADVVQVVRIA

-1167 DLRGLPEDRPPENA
+1167 DLRALPEDRPPENA

-1188 AKPADVAPVAAAERP
+1188 AKPAEPRIAVQPMGNVAAAAIEP
-1203 LVKPGAELSHGTSEA
+1203 
-1218 ARKSILAE
+1218 
-1226 GFRASEYERSG
+1226 
-1237 TVAGEGVYMAPSER
+1237 PS
-1251 YAGEYGSKRVGGA
+1251 
-1264 LPEDAK
+1264 
-1270 ILNWTGSNQTL
+1270 
-1281 ASLADEIGI
+1281 
-1290 AGPRELNKSANEV
+1290 
-1303 ELNQAQQQQLKQ
+1303 
-1315 WALDNGYDGIQ
+1315 
-1326 YRTSFTPGGKAQE
+1326 
-1339 VVIYNIDL
+1339 
-1347 ANRIVGSKAAAAP
+1347 
-1360 TGAITPGF
+1360 GAITPGF

-1378 GGAKGENEAIAK
+1378 GGAKDENEAIAK

-1399 AFGNTEIADS
+1399 AIGNTEIAGQ

-1416 RNVSVADILE
+1416 RNVAVQPMGDV
-1426 QSMAAAAASDAAV
+1426 AAAAI
-1439 YRKAGESIGAMRQGL
+1439 E
-1454 AELENLN
+1454 
-1461 GPPELPDLTLP
+1461 PPTPGLTLP

-1487 KFQLAFETD
+1487 KFQLTFETD

-1501 YTLAG
+1501 FTLAG

-1511 PSKSHQKYRDWLESN
+1511 KSASHQKYRDWLESN
-1526 GLDPAEVA
+1526 GLDPAEIA

-1614 ITGITNFEI
+1614 VTGITNFEI

-1680 QMVTTTYHESMH
+1680 QMVATTYHESMH

-1697 FFTPAEKLVLRL
+1697 FFTPAENLVLRL

-1805 GRDGGGPD
+1805 DRDGGD
-1813 VEFAAD
+1813 VNVEFAAD
-1819 PPDPTEFA
+1819 PPDPAEFA

-1904 TAAFDQLDRDAWA
+1904 TAAFDQLYRDGWT
-1917 VESTTTR
+1917 VDSTVAR
-1924 VEAARRGDP
+1924 LEAARRGDP

-1946 IHRDYLAA
+1946 IHRDDLAA

-2027 HGNTEAAAQSII
+2027 HGNTEVAAQSII

-2067 AYGETAV
+2067 TYGETAV

-2122 IQDWAVGQGYSGIR
+2122 IQGWAVGQGYSGIR

-2156 NAANRIVGSKAAV
+2156 GVANRIVGSNAAV
-2169 EAEIPVANER
+2169 DAEIPVTNER

-2232 VPGMAAKLNN
+2232 VPGMAAKLNS

-2287 ANQILGELAIAGVA
+2287 ANQALGELAVAGVA

-2306 NKAKAAALRQAR
+2306 NRAKAAALRQAR
-2318 IDFAMYGQ
+2318 IDMAMYGQ
-2326 IVANWSNS
+2326 IVANWSNA

-2354 SMDIAQRNLKGSNR
+2354 SMDIAQRNLKGSDR

-2386 PWWYDPENANL
+2386 PWWYDPETANL
-2397 PAHAA
+2397 PAHAV

-2420 TFYSS
+2420 TLYSS

-2465 IENQWSDVILNG
+2465 IENQWSDVILNE

-2487 IHAENAMNWVNFTDP
+2487 VHAENAMNWVNFTDP
-2502 LKIDFEERTYEYGVA
+2502 LKIDFQERTYEYGIA
-2517 KAKEEGLTDV
+2517 KAKEEGLTDA
-2527 AEINKRAMAWM
+2527 AEINNRAMAWM
-2538 QEEPDGFAKAGM
+2538 REEPDGFAKAGM

-2570 PALGILDAFP
+2570 PALGILNAFP

-2595 FLSPFVDSFMRDIYS
+2595 FLSPFVDSFTRDIYS
-2610 QDRNT
+2610 EDRNT
-2615 RARAIGEVAMGYL
+2615 RARAIGEIAMGYF

-2651 EKTREKMR
+2651 EKTKEKMR

-2670 KNPKT
+2670 KNPMT

-2713 AMGSNFILATMEM
+2713 AMGSNFILATAEM
-2726 FKEVGM
+2726 FREVGA

-2757 FIPVRGQ
+2757 FIPTRGQ

-2874 QGTKDPVDIELGRVS
+2874 QGTKDPVDIELGRLS

-2929 RNGTLRQELSAAVAP
+2929 RNGTLHQELSAAVAP
-2944 TSDYWQLDPPE
+2944 TSSYWQLDPPE
-2955 PSKATQS
+2955 PSKATTSQ
-2962 SRAIR
+2962 RAIR

>member
-11 TGEDR
+11 TGEER
-16 EVFVLPSG
+16 EIFVLPSG

-93 VNRSLVAGAQRAADD
+93 VNRSLVAGAQRAADSA
-108 VRYEVDRARLAREKL
+108 RYEIDRQAKAQAKYAQLPTLSKL
-123 TSGQA
+123 YADPTGLGLGLP
-128 VTVQPGGPKAKIPGE
+128 V
-143 ALNIN
+143 
-148 FDLPST
+148 DLPST
-154 GPGAPSAQNVKL
+154 GPGAPSAKNVPL

-174 LRVEPENLVE
+174 LRVEPQGLVE
-184 GGLASIVEMVPFL
+184 QGLAGLVEFLPYFVTGNIVTAPLM
-197 LAGGVV
+197 
-203 GGGALG
+203 GA
-209 LARGLPG
+209 AKALPVIG
-216 TSRAIAGF
+216 KAATRF
-224 EKFTGGLR
+224 EKFTGALR
-232 ATQLGPGVG
+232 ASEVG
-241 GKLVGGAKRL
+241 LSRAGIAGAGKKL
-251 AGVAAEEAVAGAP
+251 AGVALEEAVSGAP
-264 ASAIATYFTNQPG
+264 ASAFATYYTTQPG

-301 LMTNRNDTVEQARQK
+301 LLTNRNDTVGQARLK
-316 AAIDDLVWSVP
+316 ASIDDLVWSIP
-327 LGAGLGTAFRGAGAG
+327 LGATLGTGF
-342 LRGVGAMREPT
+342 RGVGAMREPT
-353 KRALADWAHKSI
+353 KRALSNLMHKSV

-374 KNAVENPPAAAAAA
+374 KNAVENPPTAAAA
-388 EPSVPSAG
+388 EPGVPSAG
-396 TPAAAPAPKVVSGK
+396 TPAAAAPAPKVVSGK
-410 RGFSSEAYQAMRR
+410 QGFSSETYQAMRR

-435 GRLEPQAGQPVP
+435 GRLEPQAGQAAQEAP

-457 APRLNYSDINPAA
+457 YDRLNYSDVNPAA

-484 STQDADT
+484 STQDADV
-491 ISRTSQKLRA
+491 IYRTQQKLRA

-556 QADIVDRMIGF
+556 QADIVDRMLGY

-590 KAREDAGIDLNL
+590 KAREDAGIELNL
-602 APDPGAQ
+602 APNPDTQ

-654 DPWFVPEGQLPGMN
+654 DPWFAPEGQLPGMN
-668 PPAYEQVGTIETKL
+668 PPAYEQVGTIETRL

-725 DVEGELGAPGQL
+725 DAEGELGAPGQL

-798 TPDDMRIQGVTLSGK
+798 TPDDMRVQGVTLSGK

-837 STPRAVALG
+837 STPKAVALG

-865 GNWAPEK
+865 GKWAPEK
-872 IAQAMQEAKFADTSA
+872 IAQAMQEAKFAGTSA

-968 GYEGPVRAI
+968 GYEGPVRTI

-990 RNKAATNLV
+990 RSKAATNLV

-1011 EEMNGPRIIKEEA
+1011 EEMNGPRILKEEA
-1024 AIGQL
+1024 AISQL

-1042 MSKAKGTPISEA
+1042 MPVSKGAPISEA
-1054 MGQDLNTLSQSLGR
+1054 MGRDLNTLSQGLGR

-1080 QRSLQRREEAIAQE
+1080 QRSLQRREEAITQE
-1094 LGAAAPEAAPAALPP
+1094 LGTTTPEATPAALPP
-1109 ATTYADPL
+1109 ATTYVDPL

-1131 PPTANVVQVMRIA
+1131 PPTANVAQVMRIA

-1157 FGLPGGKKEI
+1157 FGLPGGKKDI

-1188 AKPADVAPVAAAERP
+1188 AKPADVAPVAAAPSPVAAEPP
-1203 LVKPGAELSHGTSEA
+1203 LPAYKVEVLVGLDRFELAFESSLDRIAYELAQGARDELYTKANYARKIPYLEKMGYDTDQAEAAIKYLDWIEQNGLDAKAILEYGRSTVQPSANKMVATAKPGTVQV
-1218 ARKSILAE
+1218 RDQ
-1226 GFRASEYERSG
+1226 GF
-1237 TVAGEGVYMAPSER
+1237 
-1251 YAGEYGSKRVGGA
+1251 
-1264 LPEDAK
+1264 
-1270 ILNWTGSNQTL
+1270 
-1281 ASLADEIGI
+1281 
-1290 AGPRELNKSANEV
+1290 
-1303 ELNQAQQQQLKQ
+1303 
-1315 WALDNGYDGIQ
+1315 
-1326 YRTSFTPGGKAQE
+1326 GKATP
-1339 VVIYNIDL
+1339 
-1347 ANRIVGSKAAAAP
+1347 P
-1360 TGAITPGF
+1360 TGAITPSF

-1378 GGAKGENEAIAK
+1378 GAGKDENEAIAK
-1390 ALERLAAAE
+1390 ALERLEAAE
-1399 AFGNTEIADS
+1399 AVGNTEVADQ

-1416 RNVSVADILE
+1416 RNVSIADLFA
-1426 QSMAAAAASDAAV
+1426 QSAAAMAASDARL
-1439 YRKAGESIGAMRQGL
+1439 YRQAGESIGAMRQGL
-1454 AELENLN
+1454 AELEGLN
-1461 GPPELPDLTLP
+1461 GPPESPGLTLP

-1487 KFQLAFETD
+1487 KFELAFETD

-1526 GLDPAEVA
+1526 GLDPAEIA

-1540 VKPSIKN
+1540 VKPSIKG

-1562 GFGGADFSA
+1562 GFGGAEFSA
-1571 ELPEFK
+1571 ELPNLK
-1577 GWQRVEGGGSGT
+1577 GWQSVEGGGSGT
-1589 VGEGYTGVTR
+1589 VGEGYTGVNR

-1623 RKNIEVTYGVRQA
+1623 RKNIEVTYGVKQA

-1643 LVGQKGEIAGFY
+1643 LVGFKGEIAGFY

-1680 QMVTTTYHESMH
+1680 QMMTTTYHESMH

-1697 FFTPAEKLVLRL
+1697 FFTPAEKLVLRRS
-1709 AEKDMREMAALLSES
+1709 EKDMREMAALLSES
-1724 FGQPNKAAKLRDGTV
+1724 FGLTDKAAQLRNGTI
-1739 QMREVIPDAF
+1739 QMSEVISDAF

-1799 EFKARG
+1799 KFKPVSGREG
-1805 GRDGGGPD
+1805 GDVN
-1813 VEFAAD
+1813 VEFSAD
-1819 PPDPTEFA
+1819 PPDPAEFA
-1827 RRIEQ
+1827 RRIDQ
-1832 NMEAL
+1832 NMAAL
-1837 ASGDLSPEE
+1837 ESGDLSPEE

-1877 SNKALAEMLTSRG
+1877 SNKALGEMLTSRAQQTG
-1890 QATDISDA
+1890 ITSYSQPAVVKSA
-1898 SMTAIN
+1898 M
-1904 TAAFDQLDRDAWA
+1904 DQLDRDAWA

-1924 VEAARRGDP
+1924 LEAARRGDP
-1933 RSQEDLIALAANL
+1933 KSQEDLVALAANV

-1994 TASRKDGQ
+1994 TATRKDGQ
-2002 RLRVMQLRY
+2002 RLSVMQIRY

-2027 HGNTEAAAQSII
+2027 HGTTEANAQSIV
-2039 DNGFQASGPKSN
+2039 DNGFRASGPNSN
-2051 LLGSGVYFSET
+2051 LLGSGVYFADDLRY
-2062 SVSAG
+2062 AG
-2067 AYGETAV
+2067 AYGEVAA
-2074 AGDLPGDVR
+2074 AGDLPSDVR

-2101 NLGPLQRRGESLYT
+2101 NLGPLERFEDHLYMNK
-2115 TPAQNRA
+2115 AQKAAVR
-2122 IQDWAVGQGYSGIR
+2122 DWAVGQGYSGIR
-2136 FSPDFELGSGAAPET
+2136 FNPDFELGAGDGAPET
-2151 VIYDV
+2151 IIYDV
-2156 NAANRIVGSKAAV
+2156 GVANRVVGSKAAV
-2169 EAEIPVANER
+2169 EAEIPVTTES

-2191 LNTILGKID
+2191 INTILGKID

-2205 AIAEGVMT
+2205 AIADGVMT

-2242 IVGKADVGR
+2242 IVKKADVGR

-2287 ANQILGELAIAGVA
+2287 ANQVLGELAVAGVA
-2301 TLKGD
+2301 ALKGD
-2306 NKAKAAALRQAR
+2306 NRAKAAALRQAR
-2318 IDFAMYGQ
+2318 IDIAMYGQ
-2326 IVANWSNS
+2326 IVANWSNA

-2354 SMDIAQRNLKGSNR
+2354 SMDVAQRNLKGSNR

-2386 PWWYDPENANL
+2386 PWWYDPETANF

-2402 KYAWTLL
+2402 KYAWTVL

-2420 TFYSS
+2420 TLYSS

-2465 IENQWSDVILNG
+2465 IENQWSDVILNE

-2487 IHAENAMNWVNFTDP
+2487 VHAENAMNWVNFTDP
-2502 LKIDFEERTYEYGVA
+2502 LKIDFQERTYEYGIA

-2527 AEINKRAMAWM
+2527 AEINKRAMAWV

-2570 PALGILDAFP
+2570 PALGILNAFP

-2595 FLSPFVDSFMRDIYS
+2595 FLSPFVDSFWRDIYS
-2610 QDRNT
+2610 EDRNT
-2615 RARAIGEVAMGYL
+2615 RARAIGEVSMGYL

-2726 FKEVGM
+2726 FREVGM

-2757 FIPVRGQ
+2757 FTPTRGQ
-2764 IDPFSAYVEKRM
+2764 IDPFSAYVEKRL
-2776 AGYMPAIFN
+2776 AGAMPAIFN
-2785 NIRKGVDPYQR
+2785 NVRKGVDPYQR

-2829 PVLHPLTAEPLTVEG
+2829 PVLHPLTAEPLVVEG

-2874 QGTKDPVDIELGRVS
+2874 QGTKDPVDIELGRLS

-2908 KLTQTQLNKLATIT
+2908 KLTQTQLNKLATIA

-2929 RNGTLRQELSAAVAP
+2929 RNGTLHQELSAAVAP
-2944 TSDYWQLDPPE
+2944 GSSYWQLEPPE

-2967 LNKAI
+2967 LNTAI

-2985 SEPELARILA
+2985 SEPELARMLA

>member
-1 MPFQTIRDPK
+1 
-11 TGEDR
+11 
-16 EVFVLPSG
+16 
-24 VKPGAAPKPKPK
+24 
-36 PQPAG
+36 
-41 GGFMGSL
+41 
-48 NDLNPAKQVMALGT
+48 
-62 GVSTFMQTG
+62 
-71 DLGKSIAAASKE
+71 
-83 AAPTTGLGRS
+83 
-93 VNRSLVAGAQRAADD
+93 
-108 VRYEVDRARLAREKL
+108 
-123 TSGQA
+123 
-128 VTVQPGGPKAKIPGE
+128 
-143 ALNIN
+143 
-148 FDLPST
+148 
-154 GPGAPSAQNVKL
+154 
-166 PGWANYDN
+166 
-174 LRVEPENLVE
+174 
-184 GGLASIVEMVPFL
+184 
-197 LAGGVV
+197 
-203 GGGALG
+203 
-209 LARGLPG
+209 
-216 TSRAIAGF
+216 
-224 EKFTGGLR
+224 
-232 ATQLGPGVG
+232 
-241 GKLVGGAKRL
+241 
-251 AGVAAEEAVAGAP
+251 
-264 ASAIATYFTNQPG
+264 
-277 EGTTSDALMEK
+277 
-288 VKGTPWEPIVAKG
+288 
-301 LMTNRNDTVEQARQK
+301 
-316 AAIDDLVWSVP
+316 
-327 LGAGLGTAFRGAGAG
+327 
-342 LRGVGAMREPT
+342 
-353 KRALADWAHKSI
+353 
-365 QFAQAKAAA
+365 
-374 KNAVENPPAAAAAA
+374 
-388 EPSVPSAG
+388 
-396 TPAAAPAPKVVSGK
+396 
-410 RGFSSEAYQAMRR
+410 
-423 TPMWEKTGVEIQ
+423 
-435 GRLEPQAGQPVP
+435 
-447 ADMRM
+447 
-452 PADSY
+452 
-457 APRLNYSDINPAA
+457 
-470 GPLNASGKRYAEAL
+470 
-484 STQDADT
+484 
-491 ISRTSQKLRA
+491 
-501 SFKDTAERLG
+501 
-511 IELGPNAA
+511 
-519 SQSWSMWDIG
+519 
-529 KQLYMDANP
+529 
-538 TKSNKPYVLGN
+538 
-549 PLTNIQV
+549 
-556 QADIVDRMIGF
+556 
-567 EMTKGVDVE
+567 
-576 GKRWKSWQLTAIGR
+576 
-590 KAREDAGIDLNL
+590 
-602 APDPGAQ
+602 
-609 RTVPAPAAPAT
+609 
-620 PEAAAIELQQAQ
+620 
-632 EELVTASQ
+632 
-640 RLEAEAAREQVTVA
+640 
-654 DPWFVPEGQLPGMN
+654 
-668 PPAYEQVGTIETKL
+668 
-682 VATAPK
+682 
-688 ALQYKAEGR
+688 
-697 LSTTGRTGSLAEEEA
+697 
-712 YLSQYAGVITVWR
+712 
-725 DVEGELGAPGQL
+725 
-737 YVVNGHNRLDL
+737 
-748 ANRFGAQFINV
+748 
-759 QYIEAPTSADARVV
+759 
-773 GALQNIKD
+773 
-781 EKGTAIDAA
+781 
-790 KVFRDTGM
+790 
-798 TPDDMRIQGVTLSGK
+798 
-813 LSSEGLAMSRLPQWL
+813 
-828 FDKAAMGEL
+828 
-837 STPRAVALG
+837 
-846 SAADVDEA
+846 
-854 IISDVAKQAIK
+854 
-865 GNWAPEK
+865 
-872 IAQAMQEAKFADTSA
+872 
-887 GDGGGIPG
+887 
-895 LEEMFKTTNVVDL
+895 
-908 IDIRTAA
+908 
-915 FTQLSAEMRAL
+915 
-926 AAASKSKNT
+926 
-935 TYLEGAGNVIDVEGS
+935 
-950 QAARR
+950 
-955 TAAEAV
+955 
-961 AVFNRVA
+961 
-968 GYEGPVRAI
+968 
-977 LNELA
+977 
-982 AQMPKGAG
+982 
-990 RNKAATNLV
+990 
-999 QFNLQRL
+999 
-1006 RDAIS
+1006 
-1011 EEMNGPRIIKEEA
+1011 
-1024 AIGQL
+1024 
-1029 AEVIAPEVMPTEI
+1029 
-1042 MSKAKGTPISEA
+1042 
-1054 MGQDLNTLSQSLGR
+1054 
-1068 LTRAIDENFQAQ
+1068 
-1080 QRSLQRREEAIAQE
+1080 
-1094 LGAAAPEAAPAALPP
+1094 
-1109 ATTYADPL
+1109 
-1117 EVENLADARDALGL
+1117 
-1131 PPTANVVQVMRIA
+1131 
-1144 KQEGFDGITFTGE
+1144 
-1157 FGLPGGKKEI
+1157 
-1167 DLRGLPEDRPPENA
+1167 
-1181 GNPAPIQ
+1181 
-1188 AKPADVAPVAAAERP
+1188 
-1203 LVKPGAELSHGTSEA
+1203 
-1218 ARKSILAE
+1218 
-1226 GFRASEYERSG
+1226 
-1237 TVAGEGVYMAPSER
+1237 
-1251 YAGEYGSKRVGGA
+1251 
-1264 LPEDAK
+1264 
-1270 ILNWTGSNQTL
+1270 
-1281 ASLADEIGI
+1281 
-1290 AGPRELNKSANEV
+1290 
-1303 ELNQAQQQQLKQ
+1303 
-1315 WALDNGYDGIQ
+1315 
-1326 YRTSFTPGGKAQE
+1326 
-1339 VVIYNIDL
+1339 
-1347 ANRIVGSKAAAAP
+1347 
-1360 TGAITPGF
+1360 
-1368 TAKDRAAAKA
+1368 
-1378 GGAKGENEAIAK
+1378 
-1390 ALERLAAAE
+1390 
-1399 AFGNTEIADS
+1399 
-1409 LRTWLGR
+1409 
-1416 RNVSVADILE
+1416 
-1426 QSMAAAAASDAAV
+1426 
-1439 YRKAGESIGAMRQGL
+1439 
-1454 AELENLN
+1454 
-1461 GPPELPDLTLP
+1461 
-1472 RELAGLKPR
+1472 
-1481 YSYGQK
+1481 
-1487 KFQLAFETD
+1487 
-1496 LDRVA
+1496 
-1501 YTLAG
+1501 
-1506 DATGK
+1506 
-1511 PSKSHQKYRDWLESN
+1511 
-1526 GLDPAEVA
+1526 
-1534 EYGARV
+1534 
-1540 VKPSIKN
+1540 

-1614 ITGITNFEI
+1614 VTGITNFEI
-1623 RKNIEVTYGVRQA
+1623 RKNIEVTYGVKQA

-1680 QMVTTTYHESMH
+1680 QMVATTYHESMH

-1724 FGQPNKAAKLRDGTV
+1724 FGQPNKAAKLRDGTI
-1739 QMREVIPDAF
+1739 QMSEVISDAF

-1805 GRDGGGPD
+1805 DRDGGD
-1813 VEFAAD
+1813 VNVEFAAD
-1819 PPDPTEFA
+1819 PPDPAEFA

-1832 NMEAL
+1832 NMQAL
-1837 ASGDLSPEE
+1837 ASGDLSPQE
-1846 IARMGASD
+1846 IARMGGSD

-1898 SMTAIN
+1898 NMTAIN
-1904 TAAFDQLDRDAWA
+1904 MAAFDQLDRDAWA

-1946 IHRDYLAA
+1946 IHRDYLAD
-1954 QNAMTAIE
+1954 QNARTAIE

-2011 DFDPTHR
+2011 DFDLTHR

-2027 HGNTEAAAQSII
+2027 HGNTEATAQSII

-2101 NLGPLQRRGESLYT
+2101 NLGPLQRQGESLYT
-2115 TPAQNRA
+2115 TPAQNKA

-2151 VIYDV
+2151 VIYNV
-2156 NAANRIVGSKAAV
+2156 NAANRVVGSNAAV
-2169 EAEIPVANER
+2169 EAEIPVTNER

-2227 ISSRH
+2227 ISSRY
-2232 VPGMAAKLNN
+2232 VPGMAAKLNS
-2242 IVGKADVGR
+2242 IVKKADVGR

-2287 ANQILGELAIAGVA
+2287 ANQVLGELAIAGVA

-2326 IVANWSNS
+2326 IVANWSNA

-2354 SMDIAQRNLKGSNR
+2354 SMDIAQRNLRGSNR

-2386 PWWYDPENANL
+2386 PWWYNPETANL
-2397 PAHAA
+2397 PAHAV
-2402 KYAWTLL
+2402 KHVWTLL

-2465 IENQWSDVILNG
+2465 IENQWSDVILNE

-2487 IHAENAMNWVNFTDP
+2487 VHAENAMNWVNFTDP
-2502 LKIDFEERTYEYGVA
+2502 LKIDFQERTYEYGIA

-2527 AEINKRAMAWM
+2527 AEINRRAMAWM
-2538 QEEPDGFAKAGM
+2538 REEPDGFAKAGM

-2595 FLSPFVDSFMRDIYS
+2595 FLSPFVDSFWRDIYS
-2610 QDRNT
+2610 EDRNT
-2615 RARAIGEVAMGYL
+2615 RSRAIGEVAMGYF

-2641 VEFSGPGAYD
+2641 VEFSGPGSYD

-2702 KSNSLAKEDRE
+2702 KSNSLAKEDRK
-2713 AMGSNFILATMEM
+2713 AMASNFILATMEM
-2726 FKEVGM
+2726 FKEVGA

-2745 LFNLITDLSEKG
+2745 LFNLVSDLSEKG

-2829 PVLHPLTAEPLTVEG
+2829 PVLHPLTAEPLLVEG

-2874 QGTKDPVDIELGRVS
+2874 QGTKDPVDIELGRLS

-2929 RNGTLRQELSAAVAP
+2929 RNGTLHQELSAAVAP
-2944 TSDYWQLDPPE
+2944 TSDYWQLRVPE

-2967 LNKAI
+2967 LNTAI

-2985 SEPELARILA
+2985 SEPELAKILA